1 MFIRPMLRL
10 ALVLCLFA
18 APMTLAAES
27 APMTAAARTEAAC
40 PLFTGQ
46 VTHPLSAAERRALM
60 QKLTFAPGMPAE
72 ARERILLALEEALR
86 YPAGR
91 EQARVLLA
99 TGRCYPIGLADNLGA
114 FGSGGSEGVVLD
126 ARTLGDLQQA
136 ASTLLHELC
145 HVRQNRNC
153 PATCAHETA
162 TYLLIQEAEA
172 KAVGWEWFLET
183 GTPGDRMLAAYYAR
197 CLAFWQEV
205 AQGQRA
211 LPDGFPPLSPAEGLD
226 EAQLAEARR
235 AWAQQMALFDT
246 RARIIR
252 DFTTPLPAADEQMAS
267 YFVLASQLE
276 YRSLHFGLILQ
287 NGRHPRAFREAGR
300 SDYAI
305 PESVWQGNPLFLSR
319 AELARAY
326 EGPAITTCRQDIRE
340 LFAEA
345 AQRCAG
351 QGGMSFTQA
360 CEQLLAE
367 KAAGSV
373 VTPRDCVQLAR
384 LCQQASY
391 CLGQGDAAG
400 LDAAVQQLR
409 TLIGNERLPGAEILL
424 PRP

>member
-10 ALVLCLFA
+10 ALALSLFA
-18 APMTLAAES
+18 APMTPAAES
-27 APMTAAARTEAAC
+27 APMPAAARPEAAR

-60 QKLTFAPGMPAE
+60 QKLTFAPGTPAE

-91 EQARVLLA
+91 EQARALITSA
-99 TGRCYPIGLADNLGA
+99 RASYPIAVADNLGA
-114 FGSGGSEGVVLD
+114 FGSGGSVGVVLD

-145 HVRQNRNC
+145 HARQNRNC

-226 EAQLAEARR
+226 GAQQAEARR
-235 AWAQQMALFDT
+235 AWVQQMALFDT

-276 YRSLHFGLILQ
+276 YRCLHFGLILQ
-287 NGRHPRAFREAGR
+287 NGRHPRAFREASR
-300 SDYAI
+300 NDYAI

-319 AELARAY
+319 AELARVY
-326 EGPAITTCRQDIRE
+326 EGPAITTRRQDIRG

-351 QGGMSFTQA
+351 QESMSFTQA

-373 VTPRDCVQLAR
+373 VTPRDCAQLAR
-384 LCQQASY
+384 LCQQASS
-391 CLGQGDAAG
+391 CLGRGEAAG

-409 TLIGNERLPGAEILL
+409 AFIGNERLPSSETLL
-424 PRP
+424 P